1 MNKVINLKPVN
12 NTNSNNIESLF
23 EINKQLIAS
32 KSKKYPVD
40 FSSKSFEYIVNFLL
54 SKGPQSYGKKFES
67 ILANWMNF
75 QEVNSRYGIGDLERN
90 NSFFE
95 VKFSMLTGDQK
106 QFNFNQIRNWEDTSG
121 YILIGLDL
129 REYYSS
135 PVRDINNAKFYIF
148 LLTKSEM
155 SYELQSVGQNSH
167 GNAEINKEN
176 KHVSKSIKLKCD
188 SSNDTFRYFFK
199 KYLVSE
205 ELFFDN
211 SVINRNNIPCVKKF
225 DKVTIKEIYN
235 SQKDIEEELDNLIE
249 RQVFLN
255 NLLEEQKYNNL
266 LKYLL
271 ERVLLPEIDLN
282 LDYLSEFEEKL
293 VA

>member
-1 MNKVINLKPVN
+1 MTIFKTNIWEYPSNKLARTRTLDMKNYIYYANIIFNTKDFVFNTDHKQDEANKVDFHSVLLHEMGHVFGLKHSDDNDSVMQSELGFN
-12 NTNSNNIESLF
+12 KKRELTNYDIF
-23 EINKQLIAS
+23 
-32 KSKKYPVD
+32 
-40 FSSKSFEYIVNFLL
+40 
-54 SKGPQSYGKKFES
+54 
-67 ILANWMNF
+67 
-75 QEVNSRYGIGDLERN
+75 
-90 NSFFE
+90 
-95 VKFSMLTGDQK
+95 
-106 QFNFNQIRNWEDTSG
+106 QIRNWEDTSG

-155 SYELQSVGQNSH
+155 SYELQNIGQNSH

-282 LDYLSEFEEKL
+282 LEYLSEFEKKL
-293 VA
+293 VT